1 MLAKYLVEAGLVSP
15 NELDAAQML
24 VRSSMARGTALAVGD
39 ALVELRIVSAPVLMA
54 LTFLYQLDQ
63 TSSSTTAATL
73 ERHLVQSGAITAEEF
88 TSARAAQAQALT
100 RGRLLSLG
108 TVLVRTCHVTRQV
121 LDQRLSPPAT
131 AETSNAA

>member
-1 MLAKYLVEAGLVSP
+1 MLARYLVEAGLVSP

-24 VRSSMARGTALAVGD
+24 VRSAMARGTALAVGD
-39 ALVELRIVSAPVLMA
+39 ALVELRILSAPVLMA

-63 TSSSTTAATL
+63 TSSATTAATL

-88 TSARAAQAQALT
+88 AKARAAQAQAFA

-108 TVLVRTCHVTRQV
+108 AVLVRTCNLSRQV
-121 LDQRLSPPAT
+121 LDQRLSPPA